1 MCSCKE
7 VSGYITSIYGQ
18 KQKLFVLW
26 LLVLILKFKKK
37 TKEKKKSILTRNELI
52 KEEGQSRS
60 LYGGASRL
68 LHSKFYINF

>member
-26 LLVLILKFKKK
+26 LRVLILKFKKK
-37 TKEKKKSILTRNELI
+37 QGKKKSILIRNELI

-60 LYGGASRL
+60 LYGGPFRL